1 MNTTPTERI
10 FISYKRKDKE
20 RVFAIKN
27 KIENATG
34 EKCWIDLDGIESSEA
49 FRKVIINAIK
59 QCEIFLFMYSKNHTH
74 IDTDSDWTMREID
87 YATRQ
92 KKRVVIVKLD
102 NVEYFDEFDFAY
114 GHKQYVNADDCNMME
129 HLFTD
134 IRSWLQEEQKT
145 KPQAVIEQDKKNA
158 PSTPEKEKIKVLD
171 KVMAATKDIDS
182 KKVAKGAAIA
192 AGVAAGVIIAPIGT
206 AIVGGAVGAKKL
218 LDKYNQ
224 KNKKA

>member
-1 MNTTPTERI
+1 
-10 FISYKRKDKE
+10 
-20 RVFAIKN
+20 
-27 KIENATG
+27 
-34 EKCWIDLDGIESSEA
+34 
-49 FRKVIINAIK
+49 
-59 QCEIFLFMYSKNHTH
+59 
-74 IDTDSDWTMREID
+74 
-87 YATRQ
+87 
-92 KKRVVIVKLD
+92 
-102 NVEYFDEFDFAY
+102 
-114 GHKQYVNADDCNMME
+114 MME

-171 KVMAATKDIDS
+171 KVMAATKDIDG

-218 LDKYNQ
+218 LDKYKQ

>member
-10 FISYKRKDKE
+10 FISYKRKDTE

-34 EKCWIDLDGIESSEA
+34 EKCWIDLDGIESDA
-49 FRKVIINAIK
+49 QFADVIINAINEA
-59 QCEIFLFMYSKNHTH
+59 EIFLFMYSKSHTKI
-74 IDTDSDWTMREID
+74 IDHKKDWTIREISFASKKD
-87 YATRQ
+87 KRIVFVNIDNTPLTDWFELMFGTTQQIDATDPDKLENLNKDLCKWLGITPNTIHKESKET
-92 KKRVVIVKLD
+92 KKL
-102 NVEYFDEFDFAY
+102 
-114 GHKQYVNADDCNMME
+114 
-129 HLFTD
+129 
-134 IRSWLQEEQKT
+134 
-145 KPQAVIEQDKKNA
+145 QDKVLTTMKNM
-158 PSTPEKEKIKVLD
+158 D
-171 KVMAATKDIDS
+171 G

-218 LDKYNQ
+218 LDKYKQ

>member
-74 IDTDSDWTMREID
+74 IDTDSDWTI
-87 YATRQ
+87 A
-92 KKRVVIVKLD
+92 
-102 NVEYFDEFDFAY
+102 
-114 GHKQYVNADDCNMME
+114 
-129 HLFTD
+129 
-134 IRSWLQEEQKT
+134 KT
-145 KPQAVIEQDKKNA
+145 SYSP
-158 PSTPEKEKIKVLD
+158 P
-171 KVMAATKDIDS
+171 
-182 KKVAKGAAIA
+182 
-192 AGVAAGVIIAPIGT
+192 
-206 AIVGGAVGAKKL
+206 
-218 LDKYNQ
+218 
-224 KNKKA
+224 